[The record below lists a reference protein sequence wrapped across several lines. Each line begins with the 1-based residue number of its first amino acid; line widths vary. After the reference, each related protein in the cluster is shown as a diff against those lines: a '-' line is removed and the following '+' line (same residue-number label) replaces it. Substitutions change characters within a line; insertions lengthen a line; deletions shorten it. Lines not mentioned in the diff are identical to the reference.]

1 MILIMKRKLPK
12 KYQLLKMSKV
22 FICMMVPEQNKKP
35 TLRRIIRGNQLFSR
49 VLRDS
54 TSRFV
59 GPSVGPSVHRS
70 IRRSVTLYFFGVNGG
85 FGLTAPA
92 QMFH

>member
-1 MILIMKRKLPK
+1 MKRKLPK

-22 FICMMVPEQNKKP
+22 FICMMVPEQNKKS

-59 GPSVGPSVHRS
+59 GPSVGPSVRHS
-70 IRRSVTLYFFGVNGG
+70 LLFFLFFFAVY
-85 FGLTAPA
+85 GLTAPA
-92 QMFH
+92 QMIK